1 MEAWWKT
8 WTDVNNYSHGKR
20 VVLYGRSEDW
30 IPKTLKKVVTTP
42 DYIVDRN
49 PIYHGTTYNEIDVVA
64 PKYLLADTKNEIYIV
79 ITSGV
84 YEGIIAFLVE
94 HGFEA
99 GRDFCCCPEYQDFY
113 LLDEM
118 RNYEKNVIVSCS
130 DYHDNTMT
138 RYSRAGG
145 GIYNYHIGPN
155 ELSLL
160 VKGSFRQLIQ
170 ARDVIYAVEFVE
182 CKLYKFDK
190 QFNVIDKFTLDEAN
204 FCGVDYDLKRDLIVL
219 VNAKSDT
226 VSLYKAADF
235 SLVERVE
242 FSEKNKRD
250 KVTSQHH
257 LNDVCI
263 DGDYIYVSYF
273 SHSGN
278 WKKNI
283 HDGGVSEFHIERMS
297 EGSVKVVTDLW
308 KPHSPKIINGELCY
322 LDSMRGKFYTGNQT
336 LSGEFHG
343 FARGLAYDDRF
354 YYIGQSEDMYMSK
367 RFNISNNIMLN
378 AGFYLF
384 DLETKASR
392 FYPMLDN
399 MNIHDLMILKGE
411 DDE

>member
-1 MEAWWKT
+1 MEAWWKS
-8 WTDVNNYSHGKR
+8 WIDVTNYSKNKR

-30 IPKTLKKVVTTP
+30 IPKTLKKVSVTP

-49 PIYHGTTYNEIDVVA
+49 PIYHDTEYNNIKVV
-64 PKYLLADTKNEIYIV
+64 PPEHLIADTKNDIYII

-84 YEGIIAFLVE
+84 YEGIISFLVE
-94 HGFEA
+94 NGFEA
-99 GRDFCCCPEYQDFY
+99 GKDFCCCPEYQDFY
-113 LLDEM
+113 LLEEM
-118 RNYEKNVIVSCS
+118 RNYEKNIIVSCS

-155 ELSLL
+155 TLERL
-160 VKGSFRQLIQ
+160 VKGSFRQLIETK
-170 ARDVIYAVEFVE
+170 ACIYAVEFVE
-182 CKLYKFDK
+182 CKLYIFDK
-190 QFNVIDKFTLDEAN
+190 QFNVLDKKTLDEAN
-204 FCGVDYDLKRDLIVL
+204 YCGIDYDPVRDFIILIS
-219 VNAKSDT
+219 AKSDT
-226 VSLYKAADF
+226 ISLYKASDF

-242 FSEKNKRD
+242 FSDKNKRD
-250 KVTSQHH
+250 GVTSQHH

-278 WKKNI
+278 WKRNI
-283 HDGGVSEFHIERMS
+283 HDGGVSEFHIDRLS
-297 EGSVKVVTDLW
+297 EGSVQVVKDLW

-322 LDSMRGKFYTGNQT
+322 LDSMRGRFYTGNQSI
-336 LSGEFHG
+336 SGEFHG
-343 FARGLAYDDRF
+343 FARGLTFDGRF

-367 RFNISNNIMLN
+367 RFNVSNNIMLN

-384 DLETKASR
+384 DLATKASR

-399 MNIHDLMILKGE
+399 MNIHDLLVLE
-411 DDE
+411 DS